1 MLAHDIFDLIS
12 VLLTPNHIIPKDFV
26 QEKTLGGEKT
36 HEQSSSRIDGSA
48 NSKNAI
54 KHGSKLK
61 HGIGRGAANSGTR
74 PNPGEAGN
82 SGGTKT
88 PSTQGGT
95 TFIPVY
101 AAGAANNRHP
111 YHRGAANSNRIG
123 ASTLIAATMASLL
136 YLYEVP
142 RWG

>member
-1 MLAHDIFDLIS
+1 MRGVAMEIKKILLLLMLFSHLC
-12 VLLTPNHIIPKDFV
+12 VLGLSSSPLHQETLSSDFV

-36 HEQSSSRIDGSA
+36 H
-48 NSKNAI
+48 
-54 KHGSKLK
+54 GSKLE
-61 HGIGRGAANSGTR
+61 HGIGRGAANAGGTR
-74 PNPGEAGN
+74 PNPVEAGN
-82 SGGTKT
+82 NGGTKT

-111 YHRGAANSNRIG
+111 YHRGAANCNRIG

-136 YLYEVP
+136 HLYEVP